1 MRSEGTLKTIHEQF
15 MAEKQSIKEELA
27 KVEGTDTA
35 QNKSCEVMR
44 RIESESRCQ
53 EMIVFAGLPKTVTSL
68 R

>member
-1 MRSEGTLKTIHEQF
+1 